1 MDEQDSPL
9 LLKIPIIRNFRL
21 TGRQGRFYM
30 TSRSHTFHPPG
41 PVGEWPKTVAD
52 VGDSF
57 MRHTLADDFYGPGA
71 VGSIHLH
78 YAFFS

>member
-1 MDEQDSPL
+1 
-9 LLKIPIIRNFRL
+9 
-21 TGRQGRFYM
+21 M

-57 MRHTLADDFYGPGA
+57 MRHTLKDDFYGPGA
-71 VGSIHLH
+71 VGSIISTMLSFPDVSHCKRQSL
-78 YAFFS
+78 YQ